1 MDEERINS
9 TVASIYMRL
18 YLDYRATGV
27 GNYTDKGRLVTK
39 EILDMFQKRLQH
51 YIIKIKEK

>member
-9 TVASIYMRL
+9 TVASIYIKL

-39 EILDMFQKRLQH
+39 EILDIFQERLQK
-51 YIIKIKEK
+51 YLIKIKEK

>member
-18 YLDYRATGV
+18 YLDYRTTGV
-27 GNYTDKGRLVTK
+27 GNYTDKGRLVTQ
-39 EILDMFQKRLQH
+39 EVLDIFQERLQK
-51 YIIKIKEK
+51 YLIKLKEK

>member
-1 MDEERINS
+1 MDDKRIDGI
-9 TVASIYMRL
+9 VASIYLKL
-18 YLDYRATGV
+18 YLDYSATGV

>member
-1 MDEERINS
+1 MDDERINNI
-9 TVASIYMRL
+9 VASIYLKL
-18 YLDYRATGV
+18 YLDYSATGV

-39 EILDMFQKRLQH
+39 EILDTFQKRLQH

>member
-1 MDEERINS
+1 MDDKRIDGI
-9 TVASIYMRL
+9 VASIYLKL
-18 YLDYRATGV
+18 YLDYSATGV

-39 EILDMFQKRLQH
+39 EILDTFQKRLQH